1 MNFIAISII
10 VASCLTITVNA
21 VGQSTIQ
28 CTINCRGDN
37 SCQTQLIA
45 SVYSYPGEVRQGSCD
60 KSGQCS
66 QDYTVHCQKCFDY
79 CQRQGPGQYDTAVIT
94 LAFNP
99 KKPDENVNKRPDPVT
114 CITLQSTQKE
124 TVNREL
130 IQAAKDIRLLECLL
144 VRIDI
149 EAATNYKYTLLILA
163 SANGNLEVVNY
174 LLNQGANVLAKT
186 DQGVSSFSLAAEKG
200 HLEIVKALYR
210 KNSSILEQKDKKGRT
225 ALIWAAMKGHLD
237 VVKFL
242 VSKNADTNVRSNEG
256 ENPLL
261 VASTNNHDD
270 VVTFLTGGTNTGT
283 GTSGVT
289 NTGNGRPGN
298 NQGNN
303 DVLISEA
310 SKGRTQI
317 VMRLIRNNVNKNYQD
332 QNGRTALIA
341 AAEGG
346 HEQLVSQLID
356 SGVNV
361 NLKKNNGISALH
373 LEAQNGHLQNVQD
386 ILQQADNINALAPYN
401 FKKNYTPLI
410 FAAMK
415 GHKQVVSLLLQT
427 DANVRLKTQDGFN
440 AILWAAKN
448 KHGDV
453 VKEIIEKGYRN
464 QSAKLFVD
472 SFDDVSAIECN

>member
-1 MNFIAISII
+1 MKNFIAISII

-28 CTINCRGDN
+28 CTINCRGDD

-130 IQAAKDIRLLECLL
+130 IQAAKDIRLLQCLL
-144 VRIDI
+144 LRIDI

-270 VVTFLTGGTNTGT
+270 VVTFLTGGQNTVTGT
-283 GTSGVT
+283 AGGTA
-289 NTGNGRPGN
+289 NGRFPA
-298 NQGNN
+298 NN
-303 DVLISEA
+303 DALISEA
-310 SKGRTQI
+310 LKGKTQT
-317 VMRLIRNNVNKNYQD
+317 VMRLITNGNMNYQD
-332 QNGRTALIA
+332 KNGRTALIA
-341 AAEGG
+341 AAEGA
-346 HEQLVSQLID
+346 HKDLVSQLINA
-356 SGVNV
+356 GVNV
-361 NLKKNNGISALH
+361 NLQKPNGITALH
-373 LEAQNGHLQNVQD
+373 LEAQNGHLRNVQGLLQKRAD
-386 ILQQADNINALAPYN
+386 INGFAAYK

-410 FAAMK
+410 FAAIN
-415 GHKQVVSLLLQT
+415 GHAQVVSELLQKG
-427 DANVRLKTQDGFN
+427 ANVEQKTQDGFN

-448 KHGDV
+448 NHENV
-453 VKEIIEKGYRN
+453 VKVIIDKAYPN
-464 QSAKLFVD
+464 VAKLFVD
-472 SFDDVSAIECN
+472 SFDDVSRITCN